1 MKKIGLLGASGSIG
15 TQTLSILREFQH
27 LKLSFLSVHRQT
39 ALLPDL
45 VAEFKPQ
52 FVIVTDPLAYRNCP
66 DLPVPV
72 YGPDDYLAALE
83 QAECDILINA
93 IVGTAGLMP
102 TLKWVEWGRKLA
114 LANKESLVSAGPI
127 IRRLKQRTQATI
139 VPIDSEHSAIWQCLQ
154 GNDPRQVERIILT
167 ASGGAF
173 RDLSKD
179 QIETMTAKQALKHPN
194 WSMGQ
199 KITID
204 SATLVNKGLEVMEAK
219 WLFDLDDDQIDVLIH
234 HESIIHSM
242 VEYVDGAIMAQL
254 GLPDMKLPILYAL
267 EHPDRLATDWPRLD
281 WRKIHQLHFAL
292 PDTERFPGLALAYQA
307 MKQGGTQPL
316 VYNLANEV
324 YVADFLA
331 GKTSFYGI
339 TDGIAEAMNR
349 HRVIAD
355 PTIDDLLALAE
366 ELPRKLKEQQ

>member
-52 FVIVTDPLAYRNCP
+52 FVIVTDPSAYRNCP
-66 DLPVPV
+66 ALPVAV

-154 GNDPRQVERIILT
+154 GNDLRQVERIILT

-173 RDLSKD
+173 RDLSKE
-179 QIETMTAKQALKHPN
+179 QIATMTAKQALKHPN

-281 WRKIHQLHFAL
+281 WRKIHQLHFGL

-307 MKQGGTQPL
+307 MEQGGTQPL

-324 YVADFLA
+324 YVADYLA
-331 GKTSFYGI
+331 GKTTFYGI
-339 TDGIAEAMNR
+339 TDGIAEAMNS
-349 HRVIAD
+349 HRVIAE